1 MGNKNIIAIIA
12 FSMLVACKSAP
23 TYTTVQQLNSCATD
37 FTCKEKLSKNSALEY
52 KIAEYGNSTATITAN
67 EESMVVEIT
76 RDRIVD
82 KNIQD
87 ASYREHFLIEMAN
100 PDKTIGVSAIRKFIF
115 GKFCF
120 CKGEA
125 GYFEVKDF
133 EVIYDSNGKVG
144 RYTIIYSVPESRI
157 QKQKIQFELK

>member
-12 FSMLVACKSAP
+12 FSMLVACKSVP

-37 FTCKEKLSKNSALEY
+37 FSCKEKLSKNSAVVY
-52 KIAEYGNSTATITAN
+52 TVAEYGNSTATITEN

-100 PDKTIGVSAIRKFIF
+100 PEKTIGVSAVRKFIF

>member
-1 MGNKNIIAIIA
+1 MVNKLTIAITV

-23 TYTTVQQLNSCATD
+23 SYSTVQQINSCATD
-37 FTCKEKLSKNSALEY
+37 FSCTEKLSKDSAIEY
-52 KIAEYGNSTATITAN
+52 KIAEYGNSMATIVSS
-67 EESMVVEIT
+67 EESLVVEIT

-87 ASYREHFLIEMAN
+87 SSYREHFLIEMAN
-100 PDKTIGVSAIRKFIF
+100 PNKTIGVSAVRKFIF